1 MLESSKKV
9 ENTLSE
15 IVKTEEKTDEKKDDV
30 NESKDD
36 VNEILRKQLEENEK
50 SMKAMQQSYEEKLA
64 EAQNQV
70 SKCCLIFLI

>member
-1 MLESSKKV
+1 M
-9 ENTLSE
+9 SE
-15 IVKTEEKTDEKKDDV
+15 IVKTEEKIEEKTDEKKDDV

-70 SKCCLIFLI
+70 SKCCFIFLI